1 MNGGK
6 SRWIDTVWQRL
17 GKVGVFAEPCC
28 GTAVM
33 TLNNPEPAP
42 REVICDL
49 NAYICNFY
57 RALRADPDAVAY
69 WADWPTNHHDLTAR
83 HRWLLAQGPEL
94 RERMTADPDDYDC
107 KIAGW
112 WVWGQSSWIGH
123 GWCDIEQP
131 RGDTRPQVKS
141 SRGTLTGQGVSAQRV
156 HMPVE
161 DKRLPV
167 VRDQIP
173 AVGGSQQQRD
183 QVPRDGIPRM
193 SNKTGGRG
201 VQQQNLEHGVQQ
213 QRDQIPHLD
222 AKGGGK
228 GVQVQQ
234 QRDRVPRDQVPHM
247 SDQSGASGVSM
258 QRDRVPG
265 DQIPNVAANG
275 SPGGVSMQRAAVPR
289 DGMPHVQ
296 AAGKGRGVN
305 MQRVDVPG
313 DRMPH
318 IGSGKFGNRGQG
330 VQQQRAAV
338 PRDGMP
344 RMPTKSDGQG
354 VAAQRRTGPGAEP
367 REVFHGKTRDPVT
380 GRWVTTVGDKRVS
393 LAPSGVSQQRALGGD
408 GDGILDGSRLRPWF
422 RAIAERLARCII
434 LNRSWESALTDSV
447 LQQTPSS
454 PKPSVGVFLDPPY
467 RTTRADGG
475 KRSTGLYQG
484 DNDTD
489 SEAVARATYEWAVN
503 GRNKL
508 GERYADKYRIAYCMH
523 EGDFD
528 VPPGWTA
535 ETMGF
540 SGHRVPGKKEKAV
553 DQVIFSPA
561 CVPVPTDPQLGFG
574 W

>member
-1 MNGGK
+1 M
-6 SRWIDTVWQRL
+6 
-17 GKVGVFAEPCC
+17 
-28 GTAVM
+28 
-33 TLNNPEPAP
+33 
-42 REVICDL
+42 
-49 NAYICNFY
+49 
-57 RALRADPDAVAY
+57 
-69 WADWPTNHHDLTAR
+69 
-83 HRWLLAQGPEL
+83 
-94 RERMTADPDDYDC
+94 
-107 KIAGW
+107 
-112 WVWGQSSWIGH
+112 
-123 GWCDIEQP
+123 
-131 RGDTRPQVKS
+131 
-141 SRGTLTGQGVSAQRV
+141 
-156 HMPVE
+156 
-161 DKRLPV
+161 
-167 VRDQIP
+167 
-173 AVGGSQQQRD
+173 QQQRD
-183 QVPRDGIPRM
+183 RVPHVKDKVPLIV
-193 SNKTGGRG
+193 NHDGGRG
-201 VQQQNLEHGVQQ
+201 
-213 QRDQIPHLD
+213 
-222 AKGGGK
+222 
-228 GVQVQQ
+228 VQQ
-234 QRDRVPRDQVPHM
+234 QRDRVPHDKVPYVTN
-247 SDQSGASGVSM
+247 DPTRRGQGVQQ
-258 QRDRVPG
+258 QRAAVPG

-338 PRDGMP
+338 PHDKVPYVTDDPTRRGQGVQQQRAAVPREGIPKIAARGTPGGVSAQRVDVDLPRDGMP

-354 VAAQRRTGPGAEP
+354 VAAQRRTGPGAE
-367 REVFHGKTRDPVT
+367 
-380 GRWVTTVGDKRVS
+380 
-393 LAPSGVSQQRALGGD
+393 

-422 RAIAERLARCII
+422 AAIAQRLARCII

-484 DNDTD
+484 DTAAASDD
-489 SEAVARATYEWAVN
+489 VAAATYAWALEH
-503 GRNKL
+503 G
-508 GERYADKYRIAYCMH
+508 DKYRVAYCMH
-523 EGDFD
+523 EGDFL

-540 SGHRVPGKKEKAV
+540 SGHRDPGKKEKAV

-561 CVPVPTDPQLGFG
+561 CVPVPTDPQLRFG